1 MMHDK
6 KAKMMAGGG
15 GMMTKM
21 EAGGGVK
28 DKMPMKTDPTT
39 GKEKPAFLKAGGM
52 AKMAAGGGMMS
63 KMKAGGGVKS
73 KMAPSKMSKIK
84 TSAKRDGVA
93 KKGLTKGKM
102 VGMRG
107 R

>member
-6 KAKMMAGGG
+6 KSKMMAGG

-63 KMKAGGGVKS
+63 KMKAGGGIKS
-73 KMAPSKMSKIK
+73 KKAPSKMGAVK
-84 TSAKRDGVA
+84 TSPKRDGVA
-93 KKGLTKGKM
+93 KKGPTKGKM
-102 VGMRG
+102 VVMKG

>member
-6 KAKMMAGGG
+6 KSKMMAGGG
-15 GMMTKM
+15 MMTKWKLV
-21 EAGGGVK
+21 AG

-63 KMKAGGGVKS
+63 KMKAGGGIKS
-73 KMAPSKMSKIK
+73 KMAPSKMGMVK
-84 TSAKRDGVA
+84 TALSLMALLKRVRPRA
-93 KKGLTKGKM
+93 
-102 VGMRG
+102 R
-107 R
+107 